1 MKISEHQRIW
11 VVQVYAASNSLTTS
25 KNHQKHCFNYRMRPK
40 DLQDLKYDVNS
51 IASKIDEQEIHQL
64 FNKSPEL
71 LSE

>member
-1 MKISEHQRIW
+1 MW
-11 VVQVYAASNSLTTS
+11 VIQVYAASKSPTNS
-25 KNHQKHCFNYRMRPK
+25 KNHQKYCFNYKMRPK
-40 DLQDLKYDVNS
+40 DLQDLKNDVNS